1 MSFTLFLI
9 IMKWLRLVVI
19 SLWKNYPF
27 KLSYNNELNWYVRS
41 ININIVLN
49 ITKPITNNYKRYNT
63 SKVYTNIPLI
73 VVLIKHW
80 SA

>member
-9 IMKWLRLVVI
+9 IMKWLRLTVI

-27 KLSYNNELNWYVRS
+27 KLSYNNELNCYVRS

-80 SA
+80 SV